1 MPPTIQSSTERR
13 KSDRE
18 KIKEGFVCN
27 VKYTNTL
34 PDIPFD
40 AKFITYPF
48 EANRFIQYKPTSL
61 ERNNKHELLTEPDL
75 GVTIDLINPETYDIP
90 PDVELDPA
98 DEKLLEEEMAPAADQ
113 KRQRQH
119 NATVTWMRK
128 TEYISTEYNRFQT
141 SNEMAETKVGY
152 NAQKRKKINNV
163 DLYKDRDS
171 QIEAIEASFEA
182 AKKTITHHETNK
194 RVKPVEILPFFPD
207 FQFWHMPCAHVIFDT
222 EPTQRGKTEPA
233 NLSQMSLGMIRGM
246 EDESGDQFVAYF
258 LPTDDTLGKKKEEGG
273 GKEPAENEEY
283 EYKLA
288 REYNWNVKNKAIK
301 GFEENY
307 FFVFRENEGV
317 FYNELQTRVR
327 LNKRRGLGGAGGV
340 SSSVSKLVV
349 KNRDPTENEIRLQNA
364 RLVQLENV
372 VQEED
377 DDDDD
382 ADDDSDAELEDIL
395 GGDDDDDEVGEGE
408 GEGDGDGDK
417 RDEADDEGAGD
428 GDAGDDGEDGDN
440 EEGDGEGDVD
450 GGDGAESGDGGEE
463 EIMEETEEEEKPE
476 EKEEVKSEEVEK
488 DSDSDLFGSSSS
500 EDE

>member
-1 MPPTIQSSTERR
+1 MPPTIGTSGTRDGHEKR
-13 KSDRE
+13 KADRE
-18 KIKEGFVCN
+18 RLKEGFHCN

-40 AKFITYPF
+40 AKFIAYPF

-61 ERNNKHELLTEPDL
+61 ERNTRHELLTEADL
-75 GVTIDLINPETYDIP
+75 GVTIDLINPETYDIDP
-90 PDVELDPA
+90 NVELHPD

-113 KRQRQH
+113 KRHKQH
-119 NATVTWMRK
+119 TTTVTWMRK

-152 NAQKRKKINNV
+152 NVQKRKKVDNV

-182 AKKTITHHETNK
+182 AKKPITAHNIK
-194 RVKPVEILPFFPD
+194 KNIKPVEVLPFFPD

-222 EPTQRGKTEPA
+222 EPSQRGKAKNATQE
-233 NLSQMSLGMIRGM
+233 QMSLGMIRGM

-258 LPTDDTLGKKKEEGG
+258 LPSDETLDKRKEENT
-273 GKEPAENEEY
+273 GKQPTEEEEY

-349 KNRDPTENEIRLQNA
+349 KNREPTEQEIRLQNA
-364 RLVQLENV
+364 RLVQLENI
-372 VQEED
+372 VQED

-382 ADDDSDAELEDIL
+382 DDDDDSDVDSDVDLDEIL
-395 GGDDDDDEVGEGE
+395 GKNNDDNDDDNNNDDNDEGGDKSKKPADEDGEKSDDDDESGNESAKNNGKDDDDDEAGKASP
-408 GEGDGDGDK
+408 DK
-417 RDEADDEGAGD
+417 
-428 GDAGDDGEDGDN
+428 
-440 EEGDGEGDVD
+440 
-450 GGDGAESGDGGEE
+450 
-463 EIMEETEEEEKPE
+463 EKT
-476 EKEEVKSEEVEK
+476 K
-488 DSDSDLFGSSSS
+488 DSDSDSDDLFGSS
-500 EDE
+500 DDD